1 MEELDPLA
9 SFFRRLIAW
18 IIDYLLVTFISS
30 IILSFLLVVVFG
42 FEGPE
47 TFEYNETFV
56 RDMSDAIGPWQ
67 YLIFV
72 IWWLYEALF
81 LASSW
86 QATPGKRILNLYVS
100 DKEGY
105 RLSFATATIRYLGK
119 LLGTLIFF
127 IGYLLALFSRRR
139 QALHDMIAGTL
150 VLRLS

>member
-30 IILSFLLVVVFG
+30 FILSFLLVVVFG

-47 TFEYNETFV
+47 TFEYNDTFV
-56 RDMSDAIGPWQ
+56 RDMSEAIGPLY

-86 QATPGKRILNLYVS
+86 QATPGKRILNLYVT

-105 RLSFATATIRYLGK
+105 RLSFAAATIRYLGK

-127 IGYLLALFSRRR
+127 VGYLLALFSRRR